1 MYKFHLRVYVNLL
14 IKDRLNEVISNIY
27 FFMQQFLPT
36 YRRDI
41 TVGVCSQLL
50 AEPGWSKRF
59 SVEGEF
65 SLFIGEMIVVGKTKS
80 MHTGI

>member
-1 MYKFHLRVYVNLL
+1 
-14 IKDRLNEVISNIY
+14 
-27 FFMQQFLPT
+27 MQQFLPT

-41 TVGVCSQLL
+41 TVGVYSQLL

-65 SLFIGEMIVVGKTKS
+65 SLFIGEM
-80 MHTGI
+80 